1 MADNDKTP
9 DPMALWRD
17 MLSQWETNVNALA
30 NKTMA
35 SDEFSSSMHS
45 SMGGML
51 KLQDTMKQ
59 FMATYLANANLP
71 SRAEVLAIAERIGGV
86 EARLDRM
93 TMLLER
99 IAAAP
104 RADEGATTATA
115 AIADAPATAP
125 PRPRPPRTKKPPVD
139 AAS

>member
-1 MADNDKTP
+1 MADEDKP
-9 DPMALWRD
+9 ADPMALWRD

-35 SDEFSSSMHS
+35 SDEYSSSMHGA
-45 SMGGML
+45 MGGML

-59 FMATYLANANLP
+59 FMATYLASANLP

-93 TMLLER
+93 NALLER
-99 IAAAP
+99 IADSRSANGAAL
-104 RADEGATTATA
+104 
-115 AIADAPATAP
+115 APAATP
-125 PRPRPPRTKKPPVD
+125 PRPRPPRTKSPP
-139 AAS
+139 AAEPT

>member
-1 MADNDKTP
+1 MADKDKP
-9 DPMALWRD
+9 ADPMALWRD

-35 SDEFSSSMHS
+35 SDEYSSSMHGA
-45 SMGGML
+45 MGGML

-59 FMATYLANANLP
+59 FMATYLASANLP

-93 TMLLER
+93 NALLER
-99 IAAAP
+99 IADAPRGDAVSTTTLPAAP
-104 RADEGATTATA
+104 
-115 AIADAPATAP
+115 PA
-125 PRPRPPRTKKPPVD
+125 RPRPPRTKSPP
-139 AAS
+139 AAEPK

>member
-1 MADNDKTP
+1 MADKDKDQNP

-35 SDEFSSSMHS
+35 SDEYSSSMHGA
-45 SMGGML
+45 MGGML

-71 SRAEVLAIAERIGGV
+71 SRAEVLAIAERIGGL
-86 EARLDRM
+86 EARLDRI
-93 TMLLER
+93 TALLER
-99 IAAAP
+99 IAEAP
-104 RADEGATTATA
+104 RAD
-115 AIADAPATAP
+115 AIASATVPAAEP
-125 PRPRPPRTKKPPVD
+125 PRPRPPRTKSPPA

>member
-1 MADNDKTP
+1 MADKEKDT

-35 SDEFSSSMHS
+35 SDEFSSSMHG

-93 TMLLER
+93 MVLLER

-104 RADEGATTATA
+104 PGNGTATA
-115 AIADAPATAP
+115 LATADSPAAAP

>member
-1 MADNDKTP
+1 MAEKEKDT

-35 SDEFSSSMHS
+35 SDEYSSSMHGA
-45 SMGGML
+45 MGGML

-59 FMATYLANANLP
+59 FMATYLATANLP
-71 SRAEVLAIAERIGGV
+71 SRTEVLAIAERIGGL

-93 TMLLER
+93 NALLER
-99 IAAAP
+99 IASAPRGDAGDAVTSTAAFAAP
-104 RADEGATTATA
+104 IVP
-115 AIADAPATAP
+115 IA
-125 PRPRPPRTKKPPVD
+125 RPRPPRTKSPP
-139 AAS
+139 AAES